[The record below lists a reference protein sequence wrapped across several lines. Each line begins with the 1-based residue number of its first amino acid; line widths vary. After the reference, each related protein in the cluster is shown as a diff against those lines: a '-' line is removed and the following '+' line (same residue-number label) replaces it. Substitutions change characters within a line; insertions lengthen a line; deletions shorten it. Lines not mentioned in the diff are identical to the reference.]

1 MSHRILI
8 IDGHPDPKGTHFVH
22 ELADFYR
29 QGAKEGGHDVR
40 LVRVGALRF
49 PLLRSASAYVSGKV
63 PKAIADVQKSITWAD
78 HIVVLYPLW
87 LGSLPAMLKGLLEQV
102 MRPGFGFE
110 QQGGGR
116 RPKRLLK
123 GRSARLVVTKGMPE
137 LFDEVDR
144 SEHSI
149 RSLASDVLGLCGIR
163 PVRTT
168 VLEGADTMKDVE
180 RDKARY
186 DMRRLGARAR

>member
-1 MSHRILI
+1 MAHRILI
-8 IDGHPDPKGTHFVH
+8 IDGHPDPAGAHFVH

-29 QGAKEGGHDVR
+29 RGAKEGGHEVR

-49 PLLRSASAYVSGKV
+49 PLLKNASAYVRGKV
-63 PKAIADVQKSITWAD
+63 PASIAAAQKSIVWAD
-78 HIVVLYPLW
+78 HVVVLYPLW
-87 LGSLPAMLKGLLEQV
+87 LGALPAKLKGFLEQV
-102 MRPGFGFE
+102 MRPGFAFE
-110 QQGGGR
+110 TQGGGR
-116 RPKRLLK
+116 HPKRLLK
-123 GRSARLVVTKGMPE
+123 GRTARLVVTKGMPE

-168 VLEGADTMKDVE
+168 VLAGTDTMKDVE
-180 RDKARY
+180 REKARY

>member
-8 IDGHPDPKGTHFVH
+8 IDGHPDPKGTHLVH

-29 QGAKEGGHDVR
+29 HGAKEGGHAVR

-49 PLLRSASAYVSGKV
+49 PLLRNANAYVSSKV
-63 PKAIADVQKSITWAD
+63 PKAIVDVQKSITWAD

-87 LGSLPAMLKGLLEQV
+87 LGSLPAVLKGLLEQV
-102 MRPGFGFE
+102 MRPGFAFE
-110 QQGGGR
+110 KQGGGR
-116 RPKRLLK
+116 HPKRLLK
-123 GRSARLVVTKGMPE
+123 GRSARIIVTKGMPE

-149 RSLASDVLGLCGIR
+149 RSLATDILGLCGIR

-168 VLEGADTMKDVE
+168 VLQGTDTMKDVE
-180 RDKARY
+180 RQKAHY